1 MTVMGVWLGGAGVGF
16 GVWFLLVNVVF
27 KRASLAD
34 TVSSIRRPIGMQ
46 NASSRER
53 MLTELERRMSW
64 SKVEQDLALLGL
76 TREQHLTT
84 RVVSV
89 MAGLAFSL
97 FIFLLVGGSF
107 NASVLMILMIGCA
120 AGGWFFPMFR
130 LKERS
135 VAARR
140 DWRRALTG
148 MVELI
153 RALVSAGSD
162 IRSATVLASR
172 SGTSPLLSELRR
184 RVEQAV
190 SRNEPL
196 ESVFSALG
204 DEIGVPE
211 LVDIAALME
220 MVNSG
225 GIDPRLT
232 MEAKS
237 STLRSAELAD
247 LRAEVAASTQHMSFP
262 LVMMAFSFVTFLGY
276 PALSVVTRIL

>member
-1 MTVMGVWLGGAGVGF
+1 MTVLGVWLGGAAVGF
-16 GVWFLLVNVVF
+16 GIWSLLVNVVF
-27 KRASLAD
+27 RRASLAD
-34 TVSSIRRPIGMQ
+34 TIASVRGPVGMQ
-46 NASSRER
+46 NASGRDRLLS
-53 MLTELERRMSW
+53 ELERRMSW
-64 SKVEQDLALLGL
+64 SKVEQDLALLGIS
-76 TREQHLTT
+76 REQHLTN
-84 RVVSV
+84 RVIS
-89 MAGLAFSL
+89 A
-97 FIFLLVGGSF
+97 VGGMGLSF
-107 NASVLMILMIGCA
+107 VIFVIAGGSLNFGVLLILMMACA
-120 AGGWFFPMFR
+120 TGGWFFPMLR

-162 IRSATVLASR
+162 IRSASVLASR

-196 ESVFSALG
+196 EGVFAALG
-204 DEIGVPE
+204 AEIGVPE
-211 LVDIAALME
+211 LVDIASLME

-237 STLRSAELAD
+237 STLRTAELAD

-276 PALSVVTRIL
+276 PALHVVTRIL